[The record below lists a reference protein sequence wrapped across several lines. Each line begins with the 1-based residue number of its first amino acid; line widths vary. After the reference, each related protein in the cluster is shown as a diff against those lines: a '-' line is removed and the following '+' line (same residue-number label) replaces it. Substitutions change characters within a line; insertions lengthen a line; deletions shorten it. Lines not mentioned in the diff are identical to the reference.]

1 MQKFDVSEI
10 QSPFPYMKDTSDD
23 QLLVDTMNMQSM
35 NMKNSWNTDLYF
47 KFIV

>member
-10 QSPFPYMKDTSDD
+10 QSPFLYMKDTPDD

-35 NMKNSWNTDLYF
+35 NMKILEIQIYSLSL
-47 KFIV
+47 